1 MLAAPVSTTKSLAE
15 AAAET
20 GKTGGAL
27 KVNLHRALK
36 ALRLRLEGEDEH
48 V

>member
-1 MLAAPVSTTKSLAE
+1 VERLALREQSLAE

-20 GKTGGAL
+20 GKTTGAL
-27 KVNLHRALK
+27 KVNFHRALK
-36 ALRLRLEGEDEH
+36 ALRLHLGGEDGH